1 MHRIDDEYILGP
13 ESRNPGLSYPGAV
26 LSQFSARLLVF
37 FTSAAVLVIEILAA
51 RLLAP
56 YLGVSLEVFTGIIG
70 VILAGISIGA
80 WLGGRAADRGD
91 PRRLPGPLLVAGGL
105 TAMVSP
111 LIIDAIG
118 PSLSTDA
125 GSIVV
130 AALAGFFVPAA
141 LLSAV
146 PPVIVKIQ
154 LDSLDATGRVV
165 GSYSA
170 IGTAGAILGTFATG
184 FFLIAAFPTRPI
196 VLVVGALLTVAG
208 VVLWSTRAIWT
219 VASLVAL
226 SVLSVAL
233 VGSEG
238 PCQFETTYSCA
249 IVEEDEAR
257 PTGRTLVLDRVR
269 NSYVDLAD
277 PTHLEFRY
285 IKLMVDIIEATTSDG
300 ELNVVSIGGG
310 GFTLPGYISQT
321 RPGSVNTVL
330 EIDAKLV
337 DIGRQELALVDEVEV
352 IVDDARVSLRGVP
365 TDHADVVVGDAYS
378 GTSVPWHLTTAEYT
392 AEIDRVLS
400 PTGIYTMN
408 VIDYDDLDFV
418 RSEAA
423 TLGEVFSHVALFA
436 PPDYLTGMA
445 GGNYILV
452 ASQGPIDVETIE
464 SSVRLRGGAEVG
476 VTGEQLTSFID
487 GAGVLTDDFAP
498 VDQMLGR

>member
-1 MHRIDDEYILGP
+1 MGE
-13 ESRNPGLSYPGAV
+13 EPGLTYPGPL
-26 LSQFSARLLVF
+26 LSQFLARSLVF

-105 TAMVSP
+105 TAMASP

-125 GSIVV
+125 GSIVI
-130 AALAGFFVPAA
+130 AALAGFFLPAA

-154 LDSLDATGRVV
+154 LSSLDATGRVV

-208 VVLWSTRAIWT
+208 VALWSTNTIWA
-219 VASLVAL
+219 VGSLVAMAT
-226 SVLSVAL
+226 LSVAL
-233 VGSEG
+233 VGLDG
-238 PCQFETTYSCA
+238 PCEFETTYSCA
-249 IVEEDEAR
+249 IVEEDEMR

-269 NSYVDLAD
+269 NSYVDLED

-285 IKLMVDIIEATTSDG
+285 IKLMVDVIETTSAGGALD
-300 ELNVVSIGGG
+300 VVSIGGG
-310 GFTLPGYISQT
+310 GFTLPGYIEHT
-321 RPGSVNTVL
+321 RPGSDNIVL

-337 DIGRQELALVDEVEV
+337 GIGRQELALGDEVDV
-352 IVDDARVSLRGVP
+352 VVDDARVSLRDVP
-365 TDHADVVVGDAYS
+365 TDHADVVIGDAYS
-378 GTSVPWHLTTAEYT
+378 GTSVPWHLTTVEYT
-392 AEIDRVLS
+392 TEIERVLTL
-400 PTGIYTMN
+400 TGIYTMN
-408 VIDYDDLDFV
+408 VIDYDDLEFV

-423 TLGEVFSHVALFA
+423 TLREVFSEVSLFA
-436 PPDYLTGMA
+436 PPDYLTGA
-445 GGNYILV
+445 NGGNYILV
-452 ASQGPIDVETIE
+452 ASQRPIDVETIE
-464 SSVRLRGGAEVG
+464 STIRLRGGGEVG
-476 VTGEQLTSFID
+476 ISGMTLTSFID
-487 GAGVLTDDFAP
+487 DARVLTDDFAP
-498 VDQMLGR
+498 IDQMLGRF